1 MSQPRRMNH
10 YEIITLKQSA
20 KHWKYDMEW
29 NSFALEVSP
38 RAEIVTYLKSLISVC
53 EEMVVV
59 GSPFPRHDERVVV
72 IDRT

>member
-1 MSQPRRMNH
+1 
-10 YEIITLKQSA
+10 
-20 KHWKYDMEW
+20 MER